1 MYVGIRDKE
10 VKAVETQERTSLT
23 PEALEE
29 RLKALETELEQIKKN
44 IPEDRITIVV
54 FSGDMDKVFASM
66 IIATGAAAMGYEVSL
81 FFTFWGL
88 SVLKKGRNVNNR
100 GDVLEKAFEIM
111 TPGGIGSLG
120 TSKMNF
126 MGLGPVLMKK
136 MMKDKEVVSLEEL
149 LEMARESGVRMT
161 ACQMSMDVL
170 GIKEEDLIDGLEYGG
185 VAMMLGDG
193 LTGRATL
200 FV

>member
-1 MYVGIRDKE
+1 MGIRDKE
-10 VKAVETQERTSLT
+10 VTAVETQERASLT

-44 IPEDRITIVV
+44 LPEDRIAIVV

-66 IIATGAAAMGYEVSL
+66 IIATGAAAMGYEVSM

-88 SVLKKGRNVNNR
+88 SVLKKGRNLNNR

-111 TPGGIGSLG
+111 TPGGISSLG

>member
-1 MYVGIRDKE
+1 M
-10 VKAVETQERTSLT
+10 ETQERTSLT

-111 TPGGIGSLG
+111 TPGGISSLG